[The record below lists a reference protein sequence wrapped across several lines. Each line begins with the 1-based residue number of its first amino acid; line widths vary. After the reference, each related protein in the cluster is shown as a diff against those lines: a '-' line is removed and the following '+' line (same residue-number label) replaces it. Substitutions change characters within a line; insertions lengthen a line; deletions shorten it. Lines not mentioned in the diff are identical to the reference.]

1 MNIILLKE
9 YMELRGFTLE
19 QFAQALGVKK
29 SYICSRI
36 KYPDRLSKDD
46 ILAMADLL
54 HLRPYEIT
62 NVFFPEEAI
71 FSLSHL
77 KKTSFFFRI
86 MVILFNI

>member
-77 KKTSFFFRI
+77 KKTSFF
-86 MVILFNI
+86 LE